1 MAEVRVLVVGGD
13 PLARS
18 GIAAMLAGRVGVAVA
33 GQAADDEGV
42 AGAAEASGADVVVWD
57 LGGDLPLAMERLS
70 AAVGALAPVV
80 ALLPFG
86 APIGDA
92 SAAAQTWAAGARG
105 LLHRDTPPER
115 LAAAVVAV
123 AEGATVLD
131 DDAADAL
138 LRRAAPGAGPIEPLT
153 RRELEV
159 LRLLAEGFPNKAVA
173 ARLEVSENTVK
184 FHVNAILGKLG
195 AQSRTEAVVRAT
207 RLGLIPL

>member
-1 MAEVRVLVVGGD
+1 MPEVRVLVVGGD

-18 GIAAMLAGRVGVAVA
+18 GIAAMLADRPGIAVA
-33 GQAADDEGV
+33 GGAAGAEDAV
-42 AGAAEASGADVVVWD
+42 SAAEASGADVVVWD
-57 LGGDLPLAMERLS
+57 LGGDLPLAVERLS
-70 AAVGALAPVV
+70 AAMSALAPVV
-80 ALLPFG
+80 ALL
-86 APIGDA
+86 GDA
-92 SAAAQTWAAGARG
+92 SAAAQAWAAGARG

-138 LRRAAPGAGPIEPLT
+138 LRRAAPGAGPLEPLT
-153 RRELEV
+153 PRELEV
-159 LRLLAEGFPNKAVA
+159 LRLVAEGLPNKAVA

-184 FHVNAILGKLG
+184 FHVNAIFGKLG
-195 AQSRTEAVVRAT
+195 VQSRTEAVVRAT